1 MFNLKSIPSKIGKT
15 IFQKPLQSISVSSQ
29 KMKMSLEQK
38 DPEVFN
44 IISKEIDRQK
54 KGINLIAS
62 ENFVT
67 RAVLD
72 AIGSPMTNKYSE
84 GYPGQRYYGGNEFI
98 DQMENLCQSRALK
111 TFNLD
116 PNEWGVNVQ
125 SLSGSPA
132 NFEVYT
138 ALINPHDRIMSLDLP
153 HGGHLSHGYQTDTK
167 KISAVSKYFECL
179 PYRCNE
185 ETGIIDY
192 DRLEE
197 NAKLYRPSII
207 IAGASAYPRLYD
219 YDRMRKICDSVGA
232 YLMSDM
238 AHISGLVLSGLIPS
252 PFEYSDVVTT
262 TTHKTLRG
270 PRGAM
275 IFYRVGKKG
284 VNSKTGEEIKY
295 DLKNKIDFAVFPGHQ
310 GGPHNH
316 TIAALSVALGEA
328 KSPEFHEYQ
337 VQVLKNSK
345 KMAESFMSKG
355 YKLVTGGTDNHL
367 ILIDLNNKNID
378 GARVETVLEAS
389 HIYINKNTVPGDKS
403 ALMPKGLRLGA
414 PAMTSIGMEESDFE
428 KVVEF
433 VDRGVEITIGLNEK
447 LKGKLSDFKNHVK
460 TNEIAE
466 ITKLKQDVNE
476 FMEEFESV
484 Y

>member
-1 MFNLKSIPSKIGKT
+1 
-15 IFQKPLQSISVSSQ
+15 
-29 KMKMSLEQK
+29 MSLEQK
-38 DPEVFN
+38 DHEVFS
-44 IISKEIDRQK
+44 IICNEINRQK
-54 KGINLIAS
+54 SGINLIAS

-84 GYPGQRYYGGNEFI
+84 GYPGQRYYGGNQYI
-98 DQMENLCQSRALK
+98 DQMETLCQNRALK

-116 PNEWGVNVQ
+116 SNQWGVNVQ

-132 NFEVYT
+132 NFQVYT
-138 ALINPHDRIMSLDLP
+138 ALINPHDRIMALDLP
-153 HGGHLSHGYQTDTK
+153 HGGHLSHGYQTETK

-179 PYRCNE
+179 PYRLNE
-185 ETGIIDY
+185 ETGYIDY
-192 DRLEE
+192 DKLEE

-219 YDRMRKICDSVGA
+219 YKRMRAICDSVGA
-232 YLMSDM
+232 YLMADM
-238 AHISGLVLSGLIPS
+238 AHISGLVLSNLIAS

-275 IFYRVGKKG
+275 IFYRTGKKG
-284 VNSKTGEEIKY
+284 TNPKTGEDINY
-295 DLKNKIDFAVFPGHQ
+295 DLKNKIDFSVFPGHQ

-316 TIAALSVALGEA
+316 TIAALAVALGEA
-328 KSPEFHEYQ
+328 QSPEFKAYQ
-337 VQVLKNSK
+337 EQVLKNSK
-345 KMAESFMSKG
+345 AMAEAFLSRG

-367 ILIDLNNKNID
+367 ILIDLENKGID

-389 HIYINKNTVPGDKS
+389 NIFINKNTVPGDKS
-403 ALMPKGLRLGA
+403 ALMPRGLRLGT
-414 PAMTSIGMEESDFE
+414 PAMTSRGMEEGDFE

-433 VDRGVEITIGLNEK
+433 VDRGVEISISLKEK
-447 LKGKLSDFKNHVK
+447 LKGKLSDYKNHVK
-460 TNEIAE
+460 SADIPEIS
-466 ITKLKQDVNE
+466 KLKQDVIE
-476 FMEEFESV
+476 FMDEFETV